1 MKLLARATVLALLLA
16 TAAIAPVQA
25 APDPTS
31 VYNKVAQSDDPA
43 AAADKLSG
51 AEKKALKTYLTPTK
65 TTLTELA
72 PEAKDDGFQTLQ
84 ALSGCKETGYA
95 LGRYNA
101 FGNLLWTWNFYTEIC
116 YDGSRITYSYY
127 RYYGV
132 TYVAFWSWKTVD
144 AHKSLN
150 TFVNPDRLTVFGQGE
165 FKLCVFADIGCV
177 QFSYPWIELRFNAN
191 GTYSW
196 RTGG

>member
-1 MKLLARATVLALLLA
+1 MKLVTRAIVLALLLA
-16 TAAIAPVQA
+16 ITAIAPVQAA

-31 VYNKVAQSDDPA
+31 VYDKVAQSDDPN
-43 AAADKLSG
+43 AAADKLSS
-51 AEKKALKTYLTPTK
+51 AEKKALKTYLTPTN
-65 TTLTELA
+65 TTLTEIAA
-72 PEAKDDGFQTLQ
+72 PKTEMQTLQ
-84 ALSGCKETGYA
+84 ALSGCKETGYVIA
-95 LGRYNA
+95 KYNA
-101 FGNLLWTWNFYTEIC
+101 FGTTLWTWNFYTEIC

-132 TYVAFWSWKTVD
+132 TYVAFWSWRTVD